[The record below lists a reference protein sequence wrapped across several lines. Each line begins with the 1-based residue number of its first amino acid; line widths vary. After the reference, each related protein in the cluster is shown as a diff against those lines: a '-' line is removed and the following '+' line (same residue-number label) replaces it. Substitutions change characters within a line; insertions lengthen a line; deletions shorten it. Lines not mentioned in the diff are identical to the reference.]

1 MNPNIS
7 ALFTFPNKRFPG
19 NPGSRPEPA
28 WSLVP
33 DAIMV
38 NSPFVDTQE
47 VFFKA
52 DNLYV
57 FVQTLKIYLFAILK
71 YLQVYMHIFICI

>member
-1 MNPNIS
+1 MNPIS
-7 ALFTFPNKRFPG
+7 ALFTFPIKRFPG

-38 NSPFVDTQE
+38 NSPFGNIQE
-47 VFFKA
+47 MFFFENNKR
-52 DNLYV
+52 
-57 FVQTLKIYLFAILK
+57 IL
-71 YLQVYMHIFICI
+71 YLQTFKIFLQPYSNICKCI